1 MYHFQN
7 LKNIIIIIVV
17 VVVKI
22 FSINNFKNQDFYIR
36 KSYFSLNVNDI

>member
-7 LKNIIIIIVV
+7 LKNIIIIIIV

-22 FSINNFKNQDFYIR
+22 FSINNILFY
-36 KSYFSLNVNDI
+36 